1 MQTSL
6 YNYHLEQSGQLVD
19 FSGWQLPLKYKTSI
33 REEHLWVRKHTGLFD
48 VSHMGY
54 MTIKGPEARHAL
66 DYICCNSIAA
76 QRINKAT
83 YSPLANEEGYC
94 IDDVIIYCL
103 DDMNF
108 YLVANSANRGKVL
121 NHIKKE
127 ATNFDCDIE
136 SHFTTHSILALQG
149 PSSHNTL
156 QSILE
161 NHLSSPMQCT
171 TLFWQNN
178 ALYISTTG
186 YTGEK
191 GFEII
196 LPNKVATSFY
206 TTLLNHPE
214 VKPIGL
220 GARDTLRL
228 EKGYALYGHELT
240 ESICPLESVA
250 AWAVKM
256 DKEKFIGKDAMA
268 SKKLRTPIA
277 LESLSRHIP
286 RNNDRIYYKDKE
298 VGYITSGNFSFS
310 LDKPIALALVD
321 SNVKNIEDFMIK
333 GSRNT
338 FEAKAVSLPFI

>member
-1 MQTSL
+1 MQTPL
-6 YNYHLEQSGQLVD
+6 YNDHLEQSGQMVD

-33 REEHLWVRKHTGLFD
+33 REEHLWVREHAGLFD

-54 MTIKGPEARHAL
+54 MTINGPEARHAL

-76 QRINKAT
+76 QKVNKAT
-83 YSPLANEEGYC
+83 YSPIANEEGFC

-103 DDMNF
+103 GDTSF
-108 YLVANSANRGKVL
+108 YLVANSANRSKVL
-121 NHIKKE
+121 KHLEKE
-127 ATNFDCDIE
+127 AESFDCQIE
-136 SHFTTHSILALQG
+136 AHFATHSILALQG
-149 PSSHNTL
+149 PSSSSAL
-156 QSILE
+156 QTILDCS
-161 NHLSSPMQCT
+161 LDSPMQCT
-171 TLFWQNN
+171 TLLWQNN
-178 ALYISTTG
+178 PLYISTTG

-196 LPNKVATSFY
+196 LPNGVATSFY
-206 TTLLNHPE
+206 TSLLNHPE

-240 ESICPLESVA
+240 ESICPLESIA

-256 DKEKFIGKDAMA
+256 DKEKFIGKDAIA
-268 SKKLRTPIA
+268 NKALRTPIA

-286 RNNDRIYYKDKE
+286 RTNDRLYYNDKE
-298 VGYITSGNFSFS
+298 VGYITSGNYSFS

-321 SNVKNIEDFMIK
+321 SNVKDIEDFTIK
-333 GSRNT
+333 GSRHT
-338 FEAKAVSLPFI
+338 FEAKAVSLPFV